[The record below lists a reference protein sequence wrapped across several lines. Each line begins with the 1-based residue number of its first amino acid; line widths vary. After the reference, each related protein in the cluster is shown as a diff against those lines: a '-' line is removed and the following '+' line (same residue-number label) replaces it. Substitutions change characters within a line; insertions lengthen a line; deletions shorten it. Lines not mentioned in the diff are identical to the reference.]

1 MHFAVSSE
9 ITSSGKLNIK
19 VSPNTGTYI
28 MYYILTPNTVTYLT
42 LCRKMAIS
50 IFIKLFIYRKIN
62 LK

>member
-19 VSPNTGTYI
+19 VAPNTGT
-28 MYYILTPNTVTYLT
+28 YYILTPNTVTYLT